1 MFQLS
6 LSSAIPYIIYFTH
19 IVLDFYTLRH
29 PGVGAR
35 ECKTIQTHPRVSRS
49 PLQNNVPGYGD
60 GAKEDFSD
68 LPPNQRKKRLQ
79 QKLDDLQAKIQQ
91 ETAARDGLMKMKG
104 VYEQNPAL
112 GDPMTVESQLS
123 QSSHKLDK
131 LGAEL
136 VKFQGYL
143 DEAIKAGVNLSR

>member
-1 MFQLS
+1 M
-6 LSSAIPYIIYFTH
+6 
-19 IVLDFYTLRH
+19 
-29 PGVGAR
+29 
-35 ECKTIQTHPRVSRS
+35 
-49 PLQNNVPGYGD
+49 PGYGD
-60 GAKEDFSD
+60 AAKEDCSD

-79 QKLDDLQAKIQQ
+79 QRIDELQNKIQQ

-112 GDPMTVESQLS
+112 GDPMTIEGQLN

-143 DEAIKAGVNLSR
+143 DEAIRAGVNLSR